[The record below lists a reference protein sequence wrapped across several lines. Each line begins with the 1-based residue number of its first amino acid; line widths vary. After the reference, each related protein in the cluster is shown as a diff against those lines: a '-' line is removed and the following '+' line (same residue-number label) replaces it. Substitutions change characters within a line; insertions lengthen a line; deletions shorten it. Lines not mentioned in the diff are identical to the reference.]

1 MRSKE
6 KVIDSLINQLLQQDD
21 YVLQNQNTGNKI
33 QEKQE
38 TKLESVKSEVIESLK
53 SVENNSKT
61 EIIGRKDS
69 GENLQLQKP
78 AITIKN
84 RGTNIFHE
92 TAHRK
97 R

>member
-21 YVLQNQNTGNKI
+21 YVLQNQNTDS
-33 QEKQE
+33 QQE

>member
-6 KVIDSLINQLLQQDD
+6 KVVDSLINQLLQQDD
-21 YVLQNQNTGNKI
+21 YVLQNQNTDS
-33 QEKQE
+33 QQE